1 MCSPRTMLSSFWA
14 AGDMQRFMPAL
25 YMRKKNKKQNRL
37 GSSSNH
43 VLPKYNYIIARNIS
57 FFSPKNPIRTY
68 QAGLLTQL
76 QRCKHLPGFHQWYLF
91 AAPLHSSGPV
101 GDFHSV
107 PFSPAHYTQTPVS
120 SQYSVF
126 LGIIAHLGEDVKT
139 EVFKVSIITRLH
151 VFLHLDSKTFQHI
164 DDAILLMYS
173 FLINAS
179 NS

>member
-1 MCSPRTMLSSFWA
+1 MQSLHQCCSPSGLQGDLQRIML
-14 AGDMQRFMPAL
+14 AL

-91 AAPLHSSGPV
+91 ATPLHSSGPV
-101 GDFHSV
+101 GDSHSV

-126 LGIIAHLGEDVKT
+126 VDIIAQHLKNVKPKL
-139 EVFKVSIITRLH
+139 FKPS
-151 VFLHLDSKTFQHI
+151 
-164 DDAILLMYS
+164 
-173 FLINAS
+173 INATFEKPYAS
-179 NS
+179 RPCNGLPHSVSPNCIKSCVGSHI